1 MTFGEKLQALRK
13 SRGWTQEQLSEQIR
27 VSRQTL
33 SKWEQGSVLPDTEYV
48 LSVSRLFQVSTD
60 YLLRDE
66 YDRLEQPS
74 EKAPKGARGDVSWL
88 LWVLPGSLGA
98 GVGLLGW

>member
-33 SKWEQGSVLPDTEYV
+33 SKWEQGGVLPDTEYV
-48 LSVSRLFQVSTD
+48 FYTG
-60 YLLRDE
+60 
-66 YDRLEQPS
+66 P
-74 EKAPKGARGDVSWL
+74 AR
-88 LWVLPGSLGA
+88 
-98 GVGLLGW
+98 